1 MNSLFLFN
9 GKNTTRLL
17 LAIIVMMTGWSI
29 YQQGLEWFHLTA
41 LALALLFQYLFH
53 RQTQKEVSLIM
64 KIFKLC
70 HEIVNGRLEYRI
82 THIPDDAEL
91 KDLAWNLNE
100 ALDQMET
107 YMREVTT
114 CFDSAQKKQFYR
126 RTVPKG
132 LNGLFAE
139 GLKHIDLSLENMYE
153 NHIRSMR
160 DELFSELGQM
170 KTVNLL
176 SSLDRTESDLK
187 TITEQMMQVE
197 TISSKASGIAT
208 ESKSSLAVVID
219 KLTSIIEKI
228 DTMKDSSLEL
238 SQSSKAI
245 TDVTSLIAKIAD
257 QTNLL
262 ALNAAIEAARAGEHG
277 RGFAVVA
284 DEVRTL
290 AENTKNATESINDTI
305 KKFTHATQ
313 LIVDDTESMAD
324 MTDESKIAISE
335 FERNISEVSDISV
348 ETYQKVN
355 YTQTV
360 AEIAFAKVNQMIYV
374 QQGYRAAETGP
385 ESEAGRYVSSTPHQ
399 CSLGLWLEKEAGYQH
414 YHHLPAYA
422 KIQKPHDL
430 AHQSMHA
437 ALDQLRVDW
446 QTNADIQ
453 HQIVENFKALEQ
465 YSKEV
470 NLYLDKLVEE
480 KHKTENHARQLG

>member
-17 LAIIVMMTGWSI
+17 LGLIIVLTGWTL
-29 YQQGLEWFHLTA
+29 YQQGLEWVHLGV
-41 LALALLFQYLFH
+41 LVLALLFQYLFY
-53 RQTQKEVSLIM
+53 RQSQKEISLIM

-100 ALDQMET
+100 ALDQIET

-126 RTVPKG
+126 HTNPQG

-139 GLKHIDLSLENMYE
+139 GLEHIDTSLKQMVE

-197 TISSKASGIAT
+197 TISSKASDIAT
-208 ESKSSLAVVID
+208 ESKASLASVID
-219 KLTSIIEKI
+219 KLNSIIEKI
-228 DTMKDSSLEL
+228 DTMKGSSLEL

-245 TDVTSLIAKIAD
+245 TEVTSLIAKIAD

-290 AENTKNATESINDTI
+290 AENTKNATESINETI

-335 FERNISEVSDISV
+335 FEHNISEVSDISV

-385 ESEAGRYVSSTPHQ
+385 DSEAANYVSISHHNCKVGQWLKKESTRQ
-399 CSLGLWLEKEAGYQH
+399 QYE
-414 YHHLPAYA
+414 HLPSYA
-422 KIQKPHDL
+422 KIHKPHEL
-430 AHQSMHA
+430 VHNHMHA
-437 ALDQLRVDW
+437 ALDKLKANWETDQ
-446 QTNADIQ
+446 NIQ
-453 HQIVENFKALEQ
+453 HQIADNFRGLEQ
-465 YSKEV
+465 YSKEI
-470 NLYLDKLVEE
+470 NDYLDKLVEE
-480 KHKTENHARQLG
+480 KQKTTNVSEAIK

>member
-1 MNSLFLFN
+1 VNSLFLFN

-17 LAIIVMMTGWSI
+17 LSLIILLTGWTLF
-29 YQQGLEWFHLTA
+29 QQGLEWVHLSVLV
-41 LALALLFQYLFH
+41 LALFFQYLFY
-53 RQTQKEVSLIM
+53 RQSKKELGLIM

-70 HEIVNGRLEYRI
+70 NEIVNGRLEYRI
-82 THIPDDAEL
+82 TQIPEDAEL

-114 CFDSAQKKQFYR
+114 CFDSAQQKQFYR
-126 RTVPKG
+126 HTNPQG

-139 GLKHIDLSLENMYE
+139 GLKRIDTSLEQMQE

-160 DELFSELGQM
+160 DELFSALGQM

-176 SSLDRTESDLK
+176 SSLDRTETDLK
-187 TITEQMMQVE
+187 TITEQMKQVE
-197 TISSKASGIAT
+197 TISSKASEIAT
-208 ESKSSLAVVID
+208 DSKSSLTSVIE
-219 KLTSIIEKI
+219 KLTNIIEKI

-290 AENTKNATESINDTI
+290 AENTKNATESINETI

-313 LIVDDTESMAD
+313 LIVNDTESMAD

-335 FERNISEVSDISV
+335 FERNISEVSNISV
-348 ETYQKVN
+348 ETYEKVN
-355 YTQTV
+355 FTQTV

-374 QQGYRAAETGP
+374 QQGYRTVETGAD
-385 ESEAGRYVSSTPHQ
+385 SEAGRYVSRNHHQ
-399 CSLGLWLEKEAGYQH
+399 CSLGQWLEKEAGQRYQQ
-414 YHHLPAYA
+414 LPSYA
-422 KIQKPHDL
+422 KIHKPHEL
-430 AHQSMHA
+430 AHASMHT
-437 ALDQLRVDW
+437 ALDHLRTDW
-446 QTNADIQ
+446 QTNPDIQ
-453 HQIVENFKALEQ
+453 EDIIKDFKNLEQ
-465 YSKEV
+465 YSKDV
-470 NLYLDKLVEE
+470 NTYLDNLVEE
-480 KHKTENHARQLG
+480 KQQTVQNNQPA